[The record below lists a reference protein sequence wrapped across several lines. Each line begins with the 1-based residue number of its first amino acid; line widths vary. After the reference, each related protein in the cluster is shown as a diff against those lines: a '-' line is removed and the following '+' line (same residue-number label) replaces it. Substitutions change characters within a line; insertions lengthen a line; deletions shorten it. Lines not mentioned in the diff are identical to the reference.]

1 MISLVRHLRA
11 RLVRYAVALAV
22 CQVAMV
28 CSATIVLAAA
38 PHGGAAVAVDEECRC
53 EHSAGVMCPMHRRS
67 SSRPVP
73 VDAPRWCQ
81 GVDDSVLAAL
91 PVLGTLALPER
102 IAPLIPTAV
111 ESLVPAFRAEA
122 PRPLA
127 RPPGSPP
134 PRG

>member
-1 MISLVRHLRA
+1 VPLLVRHLRA
-11 RLVRYAVALAV
+11 HVVRYAVALAV
-22 CQVAMV
+22 CQALAV

-38 PHGGAAVAVDEECRC
+38 PHAGGALAVEEECTC

-73 VDAPRWCQ
+73 VDAPKWCQ
-81 GVDDSVLAAL
+81 GVDDSLLAAL

-102 IAPLIPTAV
+102 IAQLVPTAV
-111 ESLVPAFRAEA
+111 ESLAPSFRAEA
-122 PRPLA
+122 PRPLD
-127 RPPGSPP
+127 RPPDSPP